1 MVVLWNNASPRPLL
15 IVDSQLESH
24 VTDRDPSGRTE
35 PEAGDPAPQPTIF
48 LKPRGAAEPV
58 PWESTPNEEELTA
71 QAVGPE
77 ASLDEIEYVALDV
90 ETTGNSPFLVLE
102 IGAERFDLRGTL
114 SLFDTLVDCRAP
126 INTYARRRHQI
137 YREMLAGAPGFTDA
151 RKAFLRFAKGAAL
164 VEHSH
169 DAFDTFLIG
178 RGLKQPL
185 QHPVIDTSAL
195 ARLVLGLPSGQ
206 TPGLAA
212 VVAELQVDA
221 TPAHAAL
228 SDAQATAAVF
238 RELVRR
244 AREMFHWQT
253 LGDLMAVL
261 ERPLIDRS
269 ALELPRRRGPGGQE
283 PPPRPRRRSRPPR
296 DRDREPKPVEGTT
309 PG

>member
-1 MVVLWNNASPRPLL
+1 MEFHA
-15 IVDSQLESH
+15 I
-24 VTDRDPSGRTE
+24 DRDPTERSG
-35 PEAGDPAPQPTIF
+35 EALAGGETPPAIY

-58 PWESTPNEEELTA
+58 PWGSAPNEDE
-71 QAVGPE
+71 QFDAVVDPDE
-77 ASLDEIEYVALDV
+77 SLDRVEFVALDV

-102 IGAERFDLRGTL
+102 IGAERFDLRGTR

-137 YREMLAGAPGFTDA
+137 YREMLAGAPGFADA
-151 RKAFLRFAKGAAL
+151 RRAFLQFASGAAL

-185 QHPVIDTSAL
+185 RHPVIDTSAL

-212 VVAELQVDA
+212 VVAELGVDA
-221 TPAHAAL
+221 NPAHAAL

-238 RELVRR
+238 RELVSR
-244 AREMFHWQT
+244 AREQFQWEV
-253 LGDLMAVL
+253 LGDLLGVL
-261 ERPLIDRS
+261 ERPAIDRS
-269 ALELPRRRGPGGQE
+269 RLELPRRRLQPGEAVQ
-283 PPPRPRRRSRPPR
+283 RPRRRSRPSR
-296 DRDREPKPVEGTT
+296 DRDATRVEG
-309 PG
+309 PAKG

>member
-1 MVVLWNNASPRPLL
+1 M
-15 IVDSQLESH
+15 
-24 VTDRDPSGRTE
+24 
-35 PEAGDPAPQPTIF
+35 F
-48 LKPRGAAEPV
+48 LKPRGASEAV
-58 PWESTPNEEELTA
+58 PWDIGAADDELSGLVA
-71 QAVGPE
+71 GAD
-77 ASLDEIEYVALDV
+77 AALDEVEFVALDV

-102 IGAERFDLRGTL
+102 IGAERFDLAGPL

-126 INTYARRRHQI
+126 INTYARKRHQI

-151 RKAFLRFAKGAAL
+151 RRAFLRFARGTAL

-185 QHPVIDTSAL
+185 LHPVIDTSAL

-212 VVAELQVDA
+212 VVAELGVDA

-238 RELVRR
+238 RELVGR
-244 AREMFHWQT
+244 ARERFQWRC
-253 LGDLMAVL
+253 LGDLLAVL
-261 ERPLIDRS
+261 ERPAIDRS
-269 ALELPRRRGPGGQE
+269 ALELPRRRGPRGE
-283 PPPRPRRRSRPPR
+283 APPRPPRRQPRSGR
-296 DRDREPKPVEGTT
+296 DRDAKPVEGSTAS
-309 PG
+309 

>member
-1 MVVLWNNASPRPLL
+1 ML
-15 IVDSQLESH
+15 
-24 VTDRDPSGRTE
+24 
-35 PEAGDPAPQPTIF
+35 

-58 PWESTPNEEELTA
+58 PWDA
-71 QAVGPE
+71 GPTE
-77 ASLDEIEYVALDV
+77 VEMANPVVAPDALLDDVEFVALDV

-102 IGAERFDLRGTL
+102 IGAERFDLTTSL

-126 INTYARRRHQI
+126 INTYARKRHQI

-151 RKAFLRFAKGAAL
+151 RRAFLRFARGAAL
-164 VEHSH
+164 IEHSH

-185 QHPVIDTSAL
+185 MHPVIDTSAL

-212 VVAELQVDA
+212 VVAELGVDA

-238 RELVRR
+238 RELVSR
-244 AREMFHWQT
+244 ARERFHWQR
-253 LGDLMAVL
+253 LGDLLAVL
-261 ERPLIDRS
+261 ERPAIDRS
-269 ALELPRRRGPGGQE
+269 ALELPRRRGPGGE
-283 PPPRPRRRSRPPR
+283 LVPRPPRQKRRPGR
-296 DRDREPKPVEGTT
+296 DRDRGATPMEGTT
-309 PG
+309 AS